1 MLGSFGQLGT
11 RAPKNPYIPVHIHT
25 HMSMASESNL
35 SRRYRMENSFY
46 DSLSETANELLL
58 CAIVSTLL
66 RNSSKHSAM
75 VAVAVAALAPSTAPL
90 APAVTV
96 LKRKASTAGP
106 LRECASV
113 HIKCTHDLFWF
124 LSSKAFHFQER
135 TEL

>member
-66 RNSSKHSAM
+66 RNSSKHPAM
-75 VAVAVAALAPSTAPL
+75 VAVAVLAPST